1 MTLYQT
7 IETIKS
13 VALRQPV
20 VGSAAEGNIYEFM
33 NANPRVRYGVFF
45 ITQGQHA
52 EDENLNRFSFSL
64 FYIDRL
70 RDNMEDNRLQIQS
83 AGKEL
88 ISNVLAFMEE
98 NWECDCGDVT
108 YHTFTEKF
116 ADECAGVYASV
127 VIAVPKDVICA
138 EDYSFDQ
145 WNPPYPEIRNQI
157 KSVEYNENGEY
168 SVGYDSGYTGLELVT
183 VKVDVPTGETINNQS
198 KSMAITANTSITISY
213 DPGYTGLEKVDID
226 VNVPTGITLSN
237 QIKSVTITGDTQSVT
252 YDEGYTGLERVDISA
267 EEYGNARYQEGYE
280 EGDADGYNEGYAAG
294 YDEGYADGQGGVDPG
309 PGPDPGP
316 EPLPSDR
323 PALMFRGASQTTGY
337 IDSKENVLVMEVRI
351 NSESEGTLISQG
363 SGTTWRDADYAV
375 CIIKDNISSQAVYA
389 KCMGAAWFAYEW
401 TDNPAVYEDKWM
413 TLVLAPSEGIFEIDG
428 RRLNMIGGVAQE
440 GDLSGLATIGNMG
453 SENADNVFNIP
464 LKHTEIA
471 SVRTYRTWADYQ
483 EDRRWSDF
491 IVKDRGD
498 GTGTWT
504 NNGTDVR
511 MNSEYPEY
519 VPKTL

>member
-183 VKVDVPTGETINNQS
+183 VKVDVPTG
-198 KSMAITANTSITISY
+198 
-213 DPGYTGLEKVDID
+213 
-226 VNVPTGITLSN
+226 ITLSN
-237 QIKSVTITGDTQSVT
+237 QVKSVTITGDTQSVT
-252 YDEGYTGLERVDISA
+252 YDEGYTGLERVDIDST
-267 EEYGNARYQEGYE
+267 EYGNAKYREGYE

-294 YDEGYADGQGGVDPG
+294 YDEGYADGQGGVDP
-309 PGPDPGP
+309 DPGDDP

-323 PALMFRGASQTTGY
+323 PALMIRDRSQTTGY
-337 IDSKENVLVMEVRI
+337 IESKDNVLYMEFRI
-351 NSESEGTLISQG
+351 NDRSEGTLISQG
-363 SGTTWRDADYAV
+363 SGTTSDGINYAIYLTRDILGYQRIIFKCLGLGAILEAD
-375 CIIKDNISSQAVYA
+375 
-389 KCMGAAWFAYEW
+389 
-401 TDNPAVYEDKWM
+401 PLEDTWHI
-413 TLVLAPSEGIFEIDG
+413 LVFAPSERKIIVDG
-428 RRLNMIGGVAQE
+428 EELVPIGDILDGAE
-440 GDLSGLATIGNMG
+440 LTGFATIGNMG
-453 SENADNVFNIP
+453 STHADNVFNNQ
-464 LKHTEIA
+464 LTNTEIA
-471 SVRTYRTWADYQ
+471 AVRTYRTWADY
-483 EDRRWSDF
+483 EADRRWSDF
-491 IVKDRGD
+491 IVKDKGD

-504 NNGTDVR
+504 NNGRDIVW
-511 MNSEYPEY
+511 NVNYPEY

>member
-145 WNPPYPEIRNQI
+145 WNPPYPEIKNQM

-168 SVGYDSGYTGLELVT
+168 SVGYDKGYTGLELVT

-198 KSMAITANTSITISY
+198 
-213 DPGYTGLEKVDID
+213 
-226 VNVPTGITLSN
+226 
-237 QIKSVTITGDTQSVT
+237 KSVTITGDTQSVT

-267 EEYGNARYQEGYE
+267 EAYGDAKYQEGYE
-280 EGDADGYNEGYAAG
+280 QGDADGYNEGYAAG
-294 YDEGYADGQGGVDPG
+294 YDEGYDEGYSKGYEDGQGGVDPG
-309 PGPDPGP
+309 PEPGPGP

-323 PALMFRGASQTTGY
+323 PALMIRDRSQTTGY
-337 IDSKENVLVMEVRI
+337 IDSKENVLYMEFRF
-351 NSESEGTLISQG
+351 NDRSEGTLISQG
-363 SGTTWRDADYAV
+363 SGTTRDEVNYAIAIERNLLGGQVMWFYCLGYSTFVMADELE
-375 CIIKDNISSQAVYA
+375 
-389 KCMGAAWFAYEW
+389 GAWH
-401 TDNPAVYEDKWM
+401 
-413 TLVLAPSEGIFEIDG
+413 TLIFAPSENKIIIDG
-428 RRLNMIGGVAQE
+428 RETSTLGHIPE
-440 GDLSGLATIGNMG
+440 GAELTGLATIGNMG
-453 SENADNVFNIP
+453 SKDPDNVFSHQLRN
-464 LKHTEIA
+464 TELA
-471 SVRTYRTWADYQ
+471 AVRTYRTWADYQ

-504 NNGTDVR
+504 NNGRDIEWNV
-511 MNSEYPEY
+511 NYPEY

>member
-183 VKVDVPTGETINNQS
+183 VKVGVPTGETINNQS

-226 VNVPTGITLSN
+226 VDVPTGITLSN
-237 QIKSVTITGDTQSVT
+237 QVKSVTITGDTQSVT

-267 EEYGNARYQEGYE
+267 EEYGNAKYQEGYE

-294 YDEGYADGQGGVDPG
+294 YDEGYADGQGGVDPD
-309 PGPDPGP
+309 PGDGP

-323 PALMFRGASQTTGY
+323 PALMIRDRSQTTGY
-337 IDSKENVLVMEVRI
+337 IESKDNVLYMEFRI
-351 NSESEGTLISQG
+351 NDRSEGTLISQG
-363 SGTTWRDADYAV
+363 SGTTSDGINYAIYLTRDILDYQRIIFRCLGLGAILEAD
-375 CIIKDNISSQAVYA
+375 
-389 KCMGAAWFAYEW
+389 
-401 TDNPAVYEDKWM
+401 PLEDTWHN
-413 TLVLAPSEGIFEIDG
+413 LVFAPSERKLIVDG
-428 RRLNMIGGVAQE
+428 EELTLIGDIPDGAE
-440 GDLSGLATIGNMG
+440 LTGFATIGNMG
-453 SENADNVFNIP
+453 STHADNVFNNQ
-464 LKHTEIA
+464 LRNTEIA
-471 SVRTYRTWADYQ
+471 AVRTYRTWADY
-483 EDRRWSDF
+483 EADRRWSDF
-491 IVKDRGD
+491 IVKDKGD

-504 NNGTDVR
+504 NNGRDIVW
-511 MNSEYPEY
+511 NVNYPEY